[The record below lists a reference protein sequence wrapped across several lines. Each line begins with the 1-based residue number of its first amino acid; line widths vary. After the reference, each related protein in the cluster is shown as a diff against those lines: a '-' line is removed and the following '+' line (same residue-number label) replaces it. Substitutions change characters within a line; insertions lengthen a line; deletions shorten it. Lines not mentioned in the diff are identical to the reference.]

1 MSSEEIQ
8 KQFTEKYRFVW
19 KQMLLND
26 DSKTADIVSE
36 MEDLFLSYGTKMF
49 KDGLDAGEKIYSR
62 K

>member
-26 DSKTADIVSE
+26 NPKTADIVTE
-36 MEDLFLSYGTKMF
+36 MMDLFLSYGTKMF
-49 KDGLDAGEKIYSR
+49 TDGLNEGVKIYN

>member
-8 KQFTEKYRFVW
+8 EKFTKKYRFVW

-26 DSKTADIVSE
+26 NPKTADTVTE
-36 MEDLFLSYGTKMF
+36 MMDLFLSYGMKMF
-49 KDGLDAGEKIYSR
+49 KDGLDSAEKIYN

>member
-8 KQFTEKYRFVW
+8 KHFTEKYRFVW

-26 DSKTADIVSE
+26 NSKTADIVSE
-36 MEDLFLSYGTKMF
+36 MMDLFLSYGTKKF
-49 KDGLDAGEKIYSR
+49 YDGLDAGEKIYSR

>member
-19 KQMLLND
+19 KQMLLNNN
-26 DSKTADIVSE
+26 SKTADIISE
-36 MEDLFLSYGTKMF
+36 MFDLFIDYGIQKF
-49 KDGLDAGEKIYSR
+49 HDGLDAGEKIYSR